1 MLKKGALL
9 RSTGGEITFQPVQSC
24 LEIYQQIQPKLSSS
38 TWNIKVQ
45 EYWILKYDF
54 WNLISCFWTKMYIFP
69 LKYTCSIRNF
79 SNFQKGEKW
88 KRRNVKKTKKR
99 NKIQRPERVK
109 VWKTKRLKDKK
120 ADIKIQRPER
130 EFYIVMSGQ
139 CCTLALFLISSIPHV
154 PCQLNN
160 VD

>member
-1 MLKKGALL
+1 MM
-9 RSTGGEITFQPVQSC
+9 SEIFV
-24 LEIYQQIQPKLSSS
+24 L
-38 TWNIKVQ
+38 V
-45 EYWILKYDF
+45 
-54 WNLISCFWTKMYIFP
+54 FWTKMYIFP
-69 LKYTCSIRNF
+69 LKYTCSIWNF
-79 SNFQKGEKW
+79 SNFQKDEKL
-88 KRRNVKKTKKR
+88 KRRNVKKKTK
-99 NKIQRPERVK
+99 NEIKIQRPERVK

-120 ADIKIQRPER
+120 TETKIQRPER